1 MNFEDIKNH
10 EDLEEILLCEEVPIV
25 PISKLN
31 SFINEEDKGLNS
43 PQVVGDMPDE
53 LFVTQASLPHQH
65 AAFPDVSPRP

>member
-43 PQVVGDMPDE
+43 PQVVGDE
-53 LFVTQASLPHQH
+53 
-65 AAFPDVSPRP
+65 AAR